1 MLTDLPEKL
10 TSDML
15 VFQAK
20 GRDRTVYDI
29 AGHPDLLAKIPLS
42 DDARMAKML
51 AQEARFLALRPD
63 PDLPLARDLGARE
76 TELGPAQISQR
87 ISAPDGEIAPSLE
100 ALVVSGAF
108 SDIHLNALN
117 TFVAT
122 AITGHIAFSDFRFS
136 NLAYGLRAG
145 DDAPR
150 VYAVDGF
157 GDKSL
162 IKLKLHARWAN
173 PLHITR
179 KMARVPR
186 GAPLYWDRSARSY
199 RWRDKGA
206 AVAEA

>member
-1 MLTDLPEKL
+1 M
-10 TSDML
+10 
-15 VFQAK
+15 
-20 GRDRTVYDI
+20 RIDRKDDPVE
-29 AGHPDLLAKIPLS
+29 LLA
-42 DDARMAKML
+42 AHGTR
-51 AQEARFLALRPD
+51 
-63 PDLPLARDLGARE
+63 
-76 TELGPAQISQR
+76 
-87 ISAPDGEIAPSLE
+87 
-100 ALVVSGAF
+100 
-108 SDIHLNALN
+108 
-117 TFVAT
+117 
-122 AITGHIAFSDFRFS
+122 
-136 NLAYGLRAG
+136 AYPPG

-186 GAPLYWDRSARSY
+186 GAPLYWDRSARRY